1 MMASFAATICSFVR
15 GRPLGLVVTQNL
27 VTVDH
32 AVREHLI
39 TTVDGNPKTDIR
51 ECGLK
56 VTSLF
61 TRIKSSAKRSRDRK
75 ASVIGDNCPL
85 LYALKGKDGLTTNIT
100 SIKRLAQS
108 GSEILAVIA
117 AQTQADTVVYMPSGY
132 SLSRIV
138 ASRCASVLDAEL
150 AHDVFVKSTK
160 MEAFDMIRRAEDNG
174 DISGDERKSLQYRL
188 KKADGFPLKVIPV
201 EYRHLFTPLQRNPA
215 FRGSV
220 TGRVVLVD
228 DLLATGRTLTVAKE
242 IVQAMNGVTSV
253 EAVCLFSDV

>member
-1 MMASFAATICSFVR
+1 MMAGFAATICSFVR

-51 ECGLK
+51 DCGLK

-61 TRIKSSAKRSRDRK
+61 TRIKSSAKRSRDR
-75 ASVIGDNCPL
+75 SVIGDNCPL

-117 AQTQADTVVYMPSGY
+117 AQTQADTVVYMPSSY

-138 ASRCASVLDAEL
+138 ASRCAEVLNAQL

-160 MEAFDMIRRAEDNG
+160 IEAFDMIRRAEDNG
-174 DISGDERKSLQYRL
+174 DITGDDRKSLQYRL

-201 EYRHLFTPLQRNPA
+201 EFRHLFTPLQRNPA
-215 FRGSV
+215 FRGNV

-228 DLLATGRTLTVAKE
+228 DLVATGRTLTVAKE

>member
-1 MMASFAATICSFVR
+1 M
-15 GRPLGLVVTQNL
+15 GLVVTQNL

-61 TRIKSSAKRSRDRK
+61 TRIKASAKKSRDRK
-75 ASVIGDNCPL
+75 AKVIGDNCPL

-100 SIKRLAQS
+100 SIKRLVQS
-108 GSEILAVIA
+108 GNEILAVIA
-117 AQTQADTVVYMPSGY
+117 EQTEADTIVYMPSGY

-138 ASRCASVLDAEL
+138 ASRCASVLGAEL
-150 AHDVFVKSTK
+150 ADDVFVKSTK
-160 MEAFDMIRRAEDNG
+160 MEAFDMIRKAEDNG
-174 DISGDERKSLQYRL
+174 DISVEERKSLQFRL
-188 KKADGFPLKVIPV
+188 KTADSFSLKVIPV

-215 FRGSV
+215 FRGNV